1 MSHSGAEQNL
11 KFDDTVEGWRKNH
24 NSRKMSTLET
34 YLAFFQQA
42 KYFDNMSKIR
52 NNFAK
57 L

>member
-1 MSHSGAEQNL
+1 MSHSGVEQNL
-11 KFDDTVEGWRKNH
+11 NFDDTVEGWRKNH
-24 NSRKMSTLET
+24 NSGKMSSLET